1 MTQTSLALVRP
12 LPAVLRRRR
21 VARLARLTRG
31 LTATLG
37 VAASGAC
44 ASAGRGHAGASPGT
58 RAELRRAIDSMVAMP
73 KFSNAH
79 WGIVIV
85 DPERGDTIYSRN
97 AGKLFMPAS
106 NQKIVTGAVALTVL
120 GPDYQFNTTFAA
132 RGPVEGGVLRG
143 DLVVLGRGDPTM
155 SDAMRGGDVMQALRA
170 IPDSLRAHDVRYVSG
185 RLQRGGDAFPDA
197 WHGFGWGWDDFDA
210 AYSAGV
216 DELYFNEGMFEVRL
230 RGGQRE
236 GSRATTAIRPDI
248 GFPSVRAL
256 VTTARKPDSARAEDG
271 TASLPGLRSPSAM
284 MDSAS
289 SVVTITGQVYT
300 GDSTTINVA
309 YRDPGLAY
317 LHALR
322 KTLADQALTVEGGLD
337 PRMPRDSTATLDTL
351 FVIKSPPLRDI
362 LPRLEKP
369 SQNQIAEIFF
379 KTVGLE
385 RTGVGTAD
393 SGRAVVER
401 QLAEWGIAAT
411 SFAVRD
417 GSGLSRHDYIAPD
430 AIVRILDAMRRGPT
444 FELFR
449 AALPIAGVDGTI
461 ANRMRGTAAAG
472 NVHAKTGFV
481 DKARSLSGYV
491 TTADGRLLIFSLLC
505 NNWTTPSRE
514 VDQVADAIAVRL
526 AGLRGR

>member
-1 MTQTSLALVRP
+1 MPRTLSRA
-12 LPAVLRRRR
+12 
-21 VARLARLTRG
+21 LTRLLDG
-31 LTATLG
+31 RWHVTRLRHASAATLG
-37 VAASGAC
+37 ALSVAGC
-44 ASAGRGHAGASPGT
+44 ASSGMGRSGGNPGT
-58 RAELRRAIDSMVAMP
+58 RGELRYAIDSMVAQP

-79 WGIVIV
+79 WGILIV

-106 NQKIVTGAVALTVL
+106 NQKIVTGSVALTLL
-120 GPDYQFNTTFAA
+120 GPEYQFSTAFAA

-143 DLVVLGRGDPTM
+143 DLVVIGRGDPSM
-155 SDAMRGGDVMQALRA
+155 SDHMRGDVMQALRA
-170 IPDSLRAHDVRYVSG
+170 VPDSLRAHDVRYVSG

-197 WHGFGWGWDDFDA
+197 WHGFGWGWDDFDFG
-210 AYSAGV
+210 YSAGV
-216 DELYFNEGMFEVRL
+216 DELFFNEGMFQVTL

-236 GSRATTAIRPDI
+236 GSRATTTVRPDI
-248 GFPSVRAL
+248 GFPSLRASVTTVRRADSVRA
-256 VTTARKPDSARAEDG
+256 PDG
-271 TASLPGLRSPSAM
+271 TARLPRLRGPSAT

-289 SVVTITGQVYT
+289 NVVTVTGQIYA
-300 GDSTTINVA
+300 GDSTTIEVA

-317 LHALR
+317 LYALR

-337 PRMPRDSTATLDTL
+337 PRAPRDTSSRLDTL
-351 FVIKSPPLRDI
+351 FVLKSPPLREI
-362 LPRLEKP
+362 LPALEKP

-379 KTVGLE
+379 KTLGLE
-385 RTGVGTAD
+385 KTGVGTAD
-393 SGRAVVER
+393 SGRVVVER
-401 QLAEWGIAAT
+401 QLEAWGIVPT

-430 AIVRILDAMRRGPT
+430 AIVRVLDAIRKGPH
-444 FELFR
+444 FAIFR
-449 AALPIAGVDGTI
+449 DALPLAGVDGTI
-461 ANRMRGTAAAG
+461 ANRMKGTAAAG

-491 TTADGRLLIFSLLC
+491 TTADGRVLIFSLLC
-505 NNWTTPSRE
+505 NNWTTSSRE

>member
-1 MTQTSLALVRP
+1 
-12 LPAVLRRRR
+12 
-21 VARLARLTRG
+21 
-31 LTATLG
+31 
-37 VAASGAC
+37 
-44 ASAGRGHAGASPGT
+44 
-58 RAELRRAIDSMVAMP
+58 
-73 KFSNAH
+73 
-79 WGIVIV
+79 
-85 DPERGDTIYSRN
+85 
-97 AGKLFMPAS
+97 
-106 NQKIVTGAVALTVL
+106 
-120 GPDYQFNTTFAA
+120 
-132 RGPVEGGVLRG
+132 
-143 DLVVLGRGDPTM
+143 
-155 SDAMRGGDVMQALRA
+155 
-170 IPDSLRAHDVRYVSG
+170 
-185 RLQRGGDAFPDA
+185 
-197 WHGFGWGWDDFDA
+197 
-210 AYSAGV
+210 
-216 DELYFNEGMFEVRL
+216 
-230 RGGQRE
+230 
-236 GSRATTAIRPDI
+236 
-248 GFPSVRAL
+248 
-256 VTTARKPDSARAEDG
+256 
-271 TASLPGLRSPSAM
+271 
-284 MDSAS
+284 
-289 SVVTITGQVYT
+289 VYT

>member
-1 MTQTSLALVRP
+1 MLSLA
-12 LPAVLRRRR
+12 
-21 VARLARLTRG
+21 G
-31 LTATLG
+31 
-37 VAASGAC
+37 C
-44 ASAGRGHAGASPGT
+44 ASAGTGRSGGTLGT
-58 RAELRRAIDSMVAMP
+58 RGELRYAIDSMVSQP

-79 WGIVIV
+79 WGILIV

-106 NQKIVTGAVALTVL
+106 NQKIVTGAVALTLL
-120 GPDYQFNTTFAA
+120 GPDYRFRTAFGA

-143 DLVVLGRGDPTM
+143 DLVVVGRGDPSM
-155 SDAMRGGDVMQALRA
+155 SDHMRRDVMQALRV

-185 RLQRGGDAFPDA
+185 RLQRGGDAFSDA

-216 DELYFNEGMFEVRL
+216 DELFFNEGMFQVTL

-236 GSRATTAIRPDI
+236 GARATVTVRPDI
-248 GFPSVRAL
+248 GFPSLRAM
-256 VTTARKPDSARAEDG
+256 VTTVRRPDSIRAADG
-271 TASLPGLRSPSAM
+271 TVSLPRLPGPSAT

-289 SVVTITGQVYT
+289 NLVTITGQMYP
-300 GDSTTINVA
+300 GDTTTIDVA

-317 LHALR
+317 LFALR

-337 PRMPRDSTATLDTL
+337 PRAPRDTAAQLDTL
-351 FVIKSPPLRDI
+351 FVMTSPPLREI
-362 LPRLEKP
+362 LPALEKP

-379 KTVGLE
+379 KTLGLE
-385 RTGVGTAD
+385 KTGAGTAD

-401 QLAEWGIAAT
+401 QLAQWGIAPT
-411 SFAVRD
+411 SVAVRD

-430 AIVRILDAMRRGPT
+430 AIVRVLDAMRKGPNFT
-444 FELFR
+444 LFR
-449 AALPIAGVDGTI
+449 DALPLAGVDGTI
-461 ANRMRGTAAAG
+461 ANRMRGTPAAG

-491 TTADGRLLIFSLLC
+491 TTADGRVLIFSLLC
-505 NNWTTPSRE
+505 NNWTTSSRE